1 MSTLLIQNGQII
13 DGTGAQ
19 PFRNGTLLIEDGW
32 FKRISDG
39 DAEVPPQATVIDAT
53 GRTILPGL
61 VDMHSHLLSGG
72 FDSITDVIDSFEPAT
87 QRRSLKQMLY
97 WGVTST
103 YSPVQPLESGLQLRD
118 EVAKEAFLAPRLFI
132 SGPGFTAP
140 NGWAGSL
147 LPLARMEPRSL
158 EEAEQQVN
166 QLADAGVN
174 ILKVYYDT
182 QCCAF
187 LSPLPRLET
196 PIMERIIQTAHSRD
210 LRVMLHA
217 YDNEFHTDALRA
229 GVDILAHS
237 AVTAPI
243 DNEYLELADQAKALY
258 LATLSVYHDAFDED
272 SLRDFIVQDFVQET
286 VPKKTLDTLAEG
298 GPLDDFLKITRKDYI
313 REQLPTIQGNLKKI
327 AESGIAIGVG
337 PDTGVMGAFPGISVH
352 REMELMVQAG
362 IPPAQVLRGASKT
375 AAEYLGEES
384 LGTIQ
389 QGKIADLVIVN
400 GNPFED
406 IKHTRNIE
414 LVMKAGRVIDRE
426 KLLQEILETD

>member
-1 MSTLLIQNGQII
+1 MSTLLIRNGQII
-13 DGTGAQ
+13 DGTGND
-19 PFRNGTLLIEDGW
+19 PLRNGSILIQDGW
-32 FKRISDG
+32 FKEISIG
-39 DAEVPPQATVIDAT
+39 DVEAPPQATVLDAT
-53 GRTILPGL
+53 GKTILPGL

-72 FDSITDVIDSFEPAT
+72 FDSITDVIDSFEPVT

-97 WGVTST
+97 WGVTAT
-103 YSPVQPLESGLQLRD
+103 YSPVQPLQSGLQLRD
-118 EVAKEAFLAPRLFI
+118 EVAKEKFPAPRLFI

-147 LPLARMEPRSL
+147 LPLARMEPKTL

-174 ILKVYYDT
+174 ILKIYYDT

-187 LSPLPRLET
+187 RSPLPKLET
-196 PIMERIIQTAHSRD
+196 PIMERIIQTAHSRN

-217 YDNEFHTDALRA
+217 YDNKFHIDALIA

-243 DNEYLELADQAKALY
+243 DDEYIELAGKANALY
-258 LATLSVYHDAFDED
+258 LATLSVYHDAFNED
-272 SLRDFIVQDFVQET
+272 SLREFIAQDFVQET

-298 GPLDDFLKITRKDYI
+298 GPLDEFLRITKKDYI
-313 REQLPTIQGNLKKI
+313 REQLPTIQANLKKV
-327 AESGIAIGVG
+327 AENGIAVGVG

-362 IPPAQVLRGASKT
+362 IPPARVLVAASKT

-389 QGKIADLVIVN
+389 QGKMADLVIIR
-400 GNPFED
+400 GDPQED
-406 IKHTRNIE
+406 IRHTRNID